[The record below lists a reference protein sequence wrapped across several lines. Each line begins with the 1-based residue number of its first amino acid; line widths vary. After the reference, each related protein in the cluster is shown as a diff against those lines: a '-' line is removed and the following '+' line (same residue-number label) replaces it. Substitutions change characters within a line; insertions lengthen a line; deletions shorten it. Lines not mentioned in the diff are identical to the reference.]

1 MADYSILIAG
11 QIAANTLDN
20 LVKSGK
26 CGAVL
31 ENGNIVTLNSLSTT
45 TGESEVYI
53 ASTPVTASLSTDVFY
68 MVDEPVN
75 VLVNSIYSGLIDDPR
90 DFNIAANAIFRA
102 TKPMVGDEII
112 VSTDGI
118 SGSLNT
124 YAIPANASHEL
135 AWSAS
140 LSGVSLAYKHI
151 ETTTITVGS
160 TKVVAYKLL
169 CVKA

>member
-1 MADYSILIAG
+1 MAYSILISG
-11 QIAANTLDN
+11 QVAANTLDN

-26 CGAVL
+26 CGAAL
-31 ENGNIVTLNSLSTT
+31 ENGNVVTLNDLSTT
-45 TGESEVYI
+45 TGESEVYV

-68 MVDEPVN
+68 LVDEPVN

-90 DFNIAANAIFRA
+90 DFNIAADKIFRA
-102 TKPMVGDEII
+102 IKPMVGDEII
-112 VSTDGI
+112 ISTDGI

-124 YAIPANASHEL
+124 YAIPADAAHEL

-140 LSGVSLAYKHI
+140 MSSVSLAYKYI
-151 ETTTITVGS
+151 ETTTVTVGS
-160 TKVVAYKLL
+160 TKVVAYKFV